1 MLAIAG
7 FIFFLTA
14 IGAESVPPP
23 LQSRC
28 PPGVEAGLAACPP
41 AIAGGSGIGTGGIDG
56 MLAAAFSSSSSSSS
70 STLPSVDFAALAAAA
85 EEAAASSKTRGY
97 SYVVFHFLFVTVT
110 RRSLRLATSA
120 AATCLLALQGSSLVL
135 TTTPAEDAA
144 LALCTLP
151 SWRLKRWNRRRKK
164 KGEEEGN
171 EDDETDS
178 SSSSSPFEVVRRPA
192 NRTALTLLL
201 SLRFLALVFDEAR
214 GLALGLAARGIDWEG
229 LGSGGGISVG
239 LRLVTRLFGNLQA
252 RAGDVAVAM
261 TARGFAG
268 PGLHIVH
275 PAPVSEGGGGREG
288 DGSATKRR
296 SARVSFGAT
305 LGAVLLACAALA
317 RAAVSSPA

>member
-1 MLAIAG
+1 MLAGAVAAASLAILPARLALPQLRRVCMIAG
-7 FIFFLTA
+7 FIFLVTA

-28 PPGVEAGLAACPP
+28 PPGVEAGLSPCPP
-41 AIAGGSGIGTGGIDG
+41 AIGGNGGFFFG
-56 MLAAAFSSSSSSSS
+56 GAASPS
-70 STLPSVDFAALAAAA
+70 STPPPPSSIADFTALTAAA
-85 EEAAASSKTRGY
+85 EEISYKTRNY
-97 SYVVFHFLFVTVT
+97 SYVVFHFLFITVT

-151 SWRLKRWNRRRKK
+151 SWQGRKARA
-164 KGEEEGN
+164 GVES
-171 EDDETDS
+171 EDEDKTQS
-178 SSSSSPFEVVRRPA
+178 SFEIIRRPA

-201 SLRFLALVFDEAR
+201 SLRFLALVFDESR

-229 LGSGGGISVG
+229 LGSGGGITVG
-239 LRLVTRLFGNLQA
+239 LRLVARLFGNLQA

-268 PGLHIVH
+268 PGLHIGH
-275 PAPVSEGGGGREG
+275 PAGNANSG
-288 DGSATKRR
+288 
-296 SARVSFGAT
+296 ARVSVGAT
-305 LGAVLLACAALA
+305 GVAVLLAVAALA

>member
-1 MLAIAG
+1 MIAG

-28 PPGVEAGLAACPP
+28 PPGVEAGLAACPQ
-41 AIAGGSGIGTGGIDG
+41 ALSSSGGLFPSSG
-56 MLAAAFSSSSSSSS
+56 AAATSTATSFSYPP
-70 STLPSVDFAALAAAA
+70 LVDFSALAAA
-85 EEAAASSKTRGY
+85 EEAITSKTRNY
-97 SYVVFHFLFVTVT
+97 SYVVFHFLFITVT

-151 SWRLKRWNRRRKK
+151 SWKREKRKI
-164 KGEEEGN
+164 GRDDNG
-171 EDDETDS
+171 DDES
-178 SSSSSPFEVVRRPA
+178 KPSLSPSFEIIRRPA

-229 LGSGGGISVG
+229 LGSGGAITVG

-252 RAGDVAVAM
+252 RADDVAVAM

-275 PAPVSEGGGGREG
+275 PVGGALEQRGKGGKA
-288 DGSATKRR
+288 S
-296 SARVSFGAT
+296 SARVSAGAT
-305 LGAVLLACAALA
+305 LFAVLLALAALA

>member
-1 MLAIAG
+1 MIAG

-41 AIAGGSGIGTGGIDG
+41 AIIVGSSGGGGG
-56 MLAAAFSSSSSSSS
+56 GGVLGGLFSSAASGASGASSAASSATTFSAA
-70 STLPSVDFAALAAAA
+70 DFAALATA
-85 EEAAASSKTRGY
+85 EAEGAMSTRARGY
-97 SYVVFHFLFVTVT
+97 SYVVFHFLFITVT

-151 SWRLKRWNRRRKK
+151 SWKRAKK
-164 KGEEEGN
+164 VERTGNGIGN
-171 EDDETDS
+171 ENGNENESTS
-178 SSSSSPFEVVRRPA
+178 SSFETLRRPA

-214 GLALGLAARGIDWEG
+214 GLALGLAARGIDWEA
-229 LGSGGGISVG
+229 LGKSGGGGSVTIG
-239 LRLVTRLFGNLQA
+239 LRLVARLFGNLQA

-268 PGLHIVH
+268 PGLHVVH
-275 PAPVSEGGGGREG
+275 PAGVELSSG
-288 DGSATKRR
+288 
-296 SARVSFGAT
+296 ARVSAGAT
-305 LGAVLLACAALA
+305 LAAALLACAALA

>member
-1 MLAIAG
+1 MLA
-7 FIFFLTA
+7 
-14 IGAESVPPP
+14 GA
-23 LQSRC
+23 
-28 PPGVEAGLAACPP
+28 
-41 AIAGGSGIGTGGIDG
+41 
-56 MLAAAFSSSSSSSS
+56 SSS
-70 STLPSVDFAALAAAA
+70 STAATSSPLPFIDFAALAAA
-85 EEAAASSKTRGY
+85 EEAVASKARNY

-151 SWRLKRWNRRRKK
+151 SWRREKK
-164 KGEEEGN
+164 SGDGE
-171 EDDETDS
+171 DETTSISLS
-178 SSSSSPFEVVRRPA
+178 SSFEIIRRPA

-229 LGSGGGISVG
+229 LGSGGGITVG
-239 LRLVTRLFGNLQA
+239 LRLVSRLFGNLQA

-268 PGLHIVH
+268 PGMHIVH
-275 PAPVSEGGGGREG
+275 PAAVSGAEEGRGEG
-288 DGSATKRR
+288 AKKKSVAL
-296 SARVSFGAT
+296 VSLGAT
-305 LGAVLLACAALA
+305 LCASLLACAALA
-317 RAAVSSPA
+317 TAAVSSPA